1 MKFKTFLILLL
12 ALVPLS
18 LLSLSGY
25 ASERKPL
32 IVVGDANFPPV
43 EYIENGRVKGFNAE
57 IWQEL
62 SKAMNRPVEI
72 QLMLWKDAQQKVLN
86 GEADALT
93 LLGRTEKR
101 EKLYD
106 FSEPTL
112 TFEFC
117 FFIRSDDVP
126 FETIKDFEGRTI
138 GVTKGGFAREVLE
151 PNKDI
156 KLLFIKN
163 NLEGFRLL
171 ASGKIDAVG
180 TDKWVGAFTIQK
192 HQIKN
197 INIVKKPFAK
207 SNASIAVKKGNL
219 KLLNEIN
226 NGIKKL
232 RKDKAIQKI
241 LDKWSPKEVV
251 FMTKERIKRII
262 ITGVTAFWR

>member
-1 MKFKTFLILLL
+1 MKFKTFLFG
-12 ALVPLS
+12 VLS
-18 LLSLSGY
+18 LSFLPLLTLSGY

-43 EYIENGRVKGFNAE
+43 EYIEDGRVKGFNTE

-72 QLMLWKDAQQKVLN
+72 RLMLWKDAQQKVLN

-126 FETIKDFEGRTI
+126 FEAIKDFEGRT
-138 GVTKGGFAREVLE
+138 
-151 PNKDI
+151 
-156 KLLFIKN
+156 LLI
-163 NLEGFRLL
+163 
-171 ASGKIDAVG
+171 
-180 TDKWVGAFTIQK
+180 
-192 HQIKN
+192 
-197 INIVKKPFAK
+197 AK
-207 SNASIAVKKGNL
+207 RS
-219 KLLNEIN
+219 
-226 NGIKKL
+226 
-232 RKDKAIQKI
+232 
-241 LDKWSPKEVV
+241 
-251 FMTKERIKRII
+251 
-262 ITGVTAFWR
+262 